1 MITSGTQTRGSR
13 SDGGRGRTARAMCL
27 ALALPA
33 AACGG
38 KDDDPV
44 GPGGGPGN
52 ASVLLLDEVPPRAE
66 EGAAPVLR
74 GQVIV
79 ELSTDGETWVP
90 LSGPLEVELG
100 LQAGDSAIVA
110 DDPAVPS
117 GLYERIRIVLI
128 DATVVLEEGTTFD
141 GETLNAPLVMRL
153 DSGEEG
159 ILKTVAGFPLGG
171 AVPARLVL
179 ELNSYAWITPDNVAE
194 GVVGDAQLQAAM
206 QVHVRTGEDA
216 G

>member
-1 MITSGTQTRGSR
+1 MITSRKQT
-13 SDGGRGRTARAMCL
+13 GGRGFGGTAGPVARALCL

-33 AACGG
+33 AACGAR
-38 KDDDPV
+38 DDDPV
-44 GPGGGPGN
+44 GPGGGPGT
-52 ASVLLLDEVPPRAE
+52 ATVLLLDDVPPRAE

-90 LSGPLEVELG
+90 LSGPLEVVLG
-100 LQAGDSAIVA
+100 LQVGDSAVVA

-117 GLYERIRIVLI
+117 GLYERLRIVFV

-141 GETLNAPLVMRL
+141 GETLDAPLVMRL

-194 GVVGDAQLQAAM
+194 GRVGEAQLQAAM

>member
-1 MITSGTQTRGSR
+1 MNRSRKQTRGR
-13 SDGGRGRTARAMCL
+13 RFGGRVGRVARAVWL

-33 AACGG
+33 AACGP

-52 ASVLLLDEVPPRAE
+52 ASVLLLDEVSPRGE
-66 EGAAPVLR
+66 EGAAPILR

-117 GLYERIRIVLI
+117 GLYERIRLVFV
-128 DATVVLEEGTTFD
+128 DARVVLEEGTTFD
-141 GETLNAPLVMRL
+141 GEMLDAPLVMRL

-194 GVVGDAQLQAAM
+194 GMVGEAQLQAAM
-206 QVHVRTGEDA
+206 QVHVRTGEDV